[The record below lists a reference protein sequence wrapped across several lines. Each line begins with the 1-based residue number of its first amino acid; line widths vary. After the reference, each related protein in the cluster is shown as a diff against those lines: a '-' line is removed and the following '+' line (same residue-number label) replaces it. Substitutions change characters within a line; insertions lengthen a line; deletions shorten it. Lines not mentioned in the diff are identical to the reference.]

1 MMKAYFFLCWDW
13 RILKCLNRVHQWRDK
28 NREPEKRMKFNWASA
43 FSVSCH
49 ILWMKTRHISRH
61 RFIFIYF
68 DYYNNWTEK
77 TFSFLRKFIFK
88 CLNDFLSFSPAFH
101 KTHRFIDMKNFWKM
115 LSAIVNDHFYKEI
128 YNHDNNVNH
137 GIIRKYE
144 V

>member
-1 MMKAYFFLCWDW
+1 MKAYFFLCWAW

-68 DYYNNWTEK
+68 DYLLQQLNCNK
-77 TFSFLRKFIFK
+77 VFFLRKFIFK
-88 CLNDFLSFSPAFH
+88 CLNDFLSFSPAMDL
-101 KTHRFIDMKNFWKM
+101 IDIIWKNAGRHSKR
-115 LSAIVNDHFYKEI
+115 SFYNIK
-128 YNHDNNVNH
+128 
-137 GIIRKYE
+137 KYITTTIMWIT